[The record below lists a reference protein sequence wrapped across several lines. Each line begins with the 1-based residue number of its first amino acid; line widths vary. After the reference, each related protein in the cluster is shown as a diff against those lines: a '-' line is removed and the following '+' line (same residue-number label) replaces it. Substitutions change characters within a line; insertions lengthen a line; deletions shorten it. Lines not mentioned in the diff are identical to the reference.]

1 MDQITRMAFP
11 RQQLHKAV
19 FTIPGIQAEGQ
30 PDQQRTG
37 QESER
42 NAYPL
47 LHTGYIKDDHHKQH
61 RDKPARKIKGTV
73 ISGP

>member
-47 LHTGYIKDDHHKQH
+47 VHTGYIKDDHHKQH
-61 RDKPARKIKGTV
+61 RDKPARKNKKV
-73 ISGP
+73 L